1 MKPRRTWPQRLLIAF
16 NVCFVIGLLGTATG
30 LGYVYSKYSRLPRV
44 ELGAVLSDTSAAGE
58 AENYLIVGVDS
69 AEGLDPDN
77 PVRAERERT
86 VGGLRSDTVMIL
98 RVDPNAE
105 RAALLSLPRDLWVP
119 IAGTRGNQRIN
130 VAIEEGGPET
140 LIETVQDYLSIPI
153 NHYVQIDFAGF
164 QDLVSSVGGVPV
176 YFPYPARDR
185 QSGLSVTEA
194 GCVELDGAQA
204 LAYARSRAYQY
215 FERGRW
221 RTDPTGDLGRISRQ
235 QDFIRRALKRAVA
248 KGVRNPVTLNR
259 LIDVGLGSVTVDDQL
274 KASDIFEL
282 GNRFRTFNPDTL
294 EMFALP
300 VEDDTVGGAAVLRL
314 QDKKAQPVLALF
326 RGIEPGGVEAGVEP
340 TSVRVKVLN
349 GSGVAGQASTVS
361 HDLGRVGF
369 GVAGTGDAESFDFTR
384 TVVRYAPGDEEAADV
399 VLRWLEAGAE
409 LEEVESLVGADVVV
423 VSGSDYD
430 GVRTEALPSTST
442 STTSGSSPTS
452 TSTARPTSST
462 TSTTIIGE
470 VPEAPS
476 NEVSC

>member
-16 NVCFVIGLLGTATG
+16 NLCFIVGLLGTATG

-44 ELGAVLSDTSAAGE
+44 ELGAVLSDTSEPGE

-130 VAIEEGGPET
+130 VAIQEGGPEA

-164 QDLVSSVGGVPV
+164 QDLVSSVGGVPI
-176 YFPYPARDR
+176 YFPSPARDR
-185 QSGLSVTEA
+185 QSGLNVTEA
-194 GCVELDGAQA
+194 GCIELDGPQA

-259 LIDVGLGSVTVDDQL
+259 LIDVGLGSVTVDDRL
-274 KASDIFEL
+274 KASDIFDL

-326 RGIEPGGVEAGVEP
+326 RGVQVGGVQP

-361 HDLGRVGF
+361 HALGRVGF
-369 GVAGTGDAESFDFTR
+369 GLAGTGDAESFDFTQ
-384 TVVRYAPGDEEAADV
+384 TIVRYASGDEEAADL

-409 LEEVESLVGADVVV
+409 LEEVESLEGADVVV
-423 VSGSDYD
+423 VSASDYD
-430 GVRTEALPSTST
+430 GVRAEALPSTST
-442 STTSGSSPTS
+442 SATTAGSST
-452 TSTARPTSST
+452 TRPTSSS

-470 VPEAPS
+470 VPEAPP
-476 NEVSC
+476 EEAC